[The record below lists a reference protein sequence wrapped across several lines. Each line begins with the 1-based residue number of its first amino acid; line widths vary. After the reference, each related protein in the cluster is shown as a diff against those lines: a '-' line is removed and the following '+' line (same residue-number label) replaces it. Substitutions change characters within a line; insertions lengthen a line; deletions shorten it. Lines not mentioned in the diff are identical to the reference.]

1 MATKI
6 FLSPSSQTGN
16 RYAYGDTNEAVQC
29 CRIADACRIALERCG
44 FDVKCDKTHTMEE
57 RVAESNSWGADLH
70 VAIHTNAYNGK
81 VAGTRMFAYSKP
93 SESWT
98 CALAV
103 FDRLAPITPGTSE
116 NLKTYPGLYELRL
129 PKNLSIY
136 CEVDFHDVPDVARWI
151 IDHVSE
157 IGEAIC
163 RGICDYYK
171 VAYKEPGTEP
181 LYHVQVGAFRKKE
194 NADRFLAQVKNDYPE
209 AFIVKY

>member
-44 FDVKCDKTHTMEE
+44 FEVRCDKTHTMEE

-93 SESWT
+93 SESWN

-129 PKNLSIY
+129 PKKLAIY

-171 VAYKEPGTEP
+171 VTYKEPGTEP